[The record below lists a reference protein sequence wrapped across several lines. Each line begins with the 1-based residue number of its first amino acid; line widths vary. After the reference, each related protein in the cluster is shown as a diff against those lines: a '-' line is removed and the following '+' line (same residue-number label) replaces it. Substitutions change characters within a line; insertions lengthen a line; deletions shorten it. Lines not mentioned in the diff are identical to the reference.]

1 MFHYICLAPQQFLNT
16 CIHVHAGACFIISCM
31 RTLII
36 CLHVKSQASCNWWL
50 LPQLQLLTQIAVLEE
65 GSMGFNKPKKKG
77 RLQLVTRFRATGIW
91 QWRERVWSEEM
102 QAYKFQW
109 VSYELSHQTHLTNLG
124 CNHFVFTM
132 LHFVFIMFRT
142 WRHAGER
149 EFLNCF
155 FGDKQQA
162 ARLRFLAWAS
172 IAENPGWR
180 QLAEISL
187 AEKSWQQTLG
197 L

>member
-1 MFHYICLAPQQFLNT
+1 MFHYICLAPQQSLNT

-109 VSYELSHQTHLTNLG
+109 ASYELSHQTELTNLG
-124 CNHFVFTM
+124 CYHFCVHHIAF
-132 LHFVFIMFRT
+132 HVYHVST
-142 WRHAGER
+142 WRQGRGSFSLSQLFPQQQIAG
-149 EFLNCF
+149 
-155 FGDKQQA
+155 
-162 ARLRFLAWAS
+162 S
-172 IAENPGWR
+172 TAEDSCRG
-180 QLAEISL
+180 QHC
-187 AEKSWQQTLG
+187 
-197 L
+197 

>member
-1 MFHYICLAPQQFLNT
+1 MFHYICLAPRQSLNT
-16 CIHVHAGACFIISCM
+16 CMHVHAGACFIIMHENFNHWLACQIS
-31 RTLII
+31 
-36 CLHVKSQASCNWWL
+36 SNWWL
-50 LPQLQLLTQIAVLEE
+50 LPSITRLIAVLRE
-65 GSMGFNKPKKKG
+65 GSCPEARQVTMVIKSHAQLTY
-77 RLQLVTRFRATGIW
+77 RLTGIW
-91 QWRERVWSEEM
+91 QWRERVWSEETH
-102 QAYKFQW
+102 AYESKW

-162 ARLRFLAWAS
+162 ARLRILAWAS

-187 AEKSWQQTLG
+187 AENSWLRTPG
-197 L
+197 S